1 MDRMSTPTQ
10 FLNGSDEYAYS
21 VFEWIGWVPSIRTS
35 RMAMSP
41 PDHKKFHLGVAR
53 ATGHRSFTDQKTR
66 LWVRHISCKIRIP
79 IDLYP
84 CQVEKKLIVKEVKGE
99 TITKYETKI
108 TVNDGTVTKLPGKFP
123 RYPPL
128 NEEEEKPNKGPNY
141 ELLSYKVSDGDSD
154 LKSTARSGPKY
165 SELEDTCKSRVRP
178 NT

>member
-1 MDRMSTPTQ
+1 
-10 FLNGSDEYAYS
+10 
-21 VFEWIGWVPSIRTS
+21 
-35 RMAMSP
+35 MSP

-53 ATGHRSFTDQKTR
+53 ATR

-165 SELEDTCKSRVRP
+165 SELEDTWSTCVEGSIYNYDGQQLLYMLHNTSGLASMISRIDV
-178 NT
+178 NMLVVNAVNA